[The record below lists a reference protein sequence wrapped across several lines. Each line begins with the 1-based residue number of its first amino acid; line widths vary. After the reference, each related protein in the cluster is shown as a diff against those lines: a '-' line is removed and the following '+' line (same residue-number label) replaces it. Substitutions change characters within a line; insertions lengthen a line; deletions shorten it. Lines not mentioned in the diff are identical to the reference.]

1 MYFLESKRIG
11 LRQLS
16 EVDIEGGYRDWFND
30 PVVCK
35 YNSHHKYPIGEDEL
49 REYVKALQGDRFL
62 IVMAVVDKES
72 KKHIG
77 NISLQ
82 EIDLLNREAE
92 IAFLFGEKEYWGK
105 GYATEAAEMMIN
117 HAFNE
122 LGLNRIYFGTADS
135 NIGMQRVGEKLKF
148 CKVGVRR
155 EALFKNGMYHDIY
168 DYDLLRKEWSAANK

>member
-11 LRQLS
+11 LRQLK
-16 EVDIEGGYRDWFND
+16 EADIDGGYKDWLND
-30 PVVCK
+30 SVVCR
-35 YNSHHKYPIGEDEL
+35 YNSHHKYPVEEDGL
-49 REYVKALQGDRFL
+49 REYVKALQGDTSL
-62 IVMAVVDKES
+62 IVMAVVDKVS
-72 KKHIG
+72 KRHIG

-92 IAFLFGEKEYWGK
+92 IAFLFGEKEYWNK
-105 GYATEAAEMMIN
+105 GYATEAAKMMIN

-148 CKVGVRR
+148 CKSGVRR
-155 EALFKNGMYHDIY
+155 EALFKNGIYHDIY
-168 DYDLLRKEWSAANK
+168 DYDLLRKEWNADNR